1 MQVKQSCASLAAVFC
16 LWGKV
21 SDGATFVRVGPGWRK
36 GDFGLAQPAITAL
49 AIAIR
54 LPAQELPTSHGTSA
68 WSCKITDSSRV
79 KIRAQPLLKAQ
90 TAKRGNGS
98 QHPSRRRPF
107 CIARKARLGSPAPRA
122 LPTQT
127 VTPLRTPFGTS

>member
-21 SDGATFVRVGPGWRK
+21 SDGSTFVRVGPGWRK

-54 LPAQELPTSHGTSA
+54 LPAQELTTSHGTSA

-98 QHPSRRRPF
+98 SEADGGDECMSAQCNVGHGGNGTG
-107 CIARKARLGSPAPRA
+107 AEDETK
-122 LPTQT
+122 
-127 VTPLRTPFGTS
+127 LRQGQG